1 MKKYILAI
9 DQGTTSTRAIL
20 ISQKG
25 QKALSGS
32 AAFGMLCSPNP
43 AGWNKTPTRSGSRW
57 WTSSTS
63 FLIVSGAKMEEIASI
78 GITNQR
84 ETTIV
89 WDKKTGKAIY
99 NAIVWQ
105 SKETQEICER
115 YKGDVAS
122 IAKRPAYGSIRIS
135 ALRRSVSFWST

>member
-25 QKALSGS
+25 RKAFQGS
-32 AAFGMLCSPNP
+32 APLRMSFPKP
-43 AGWNKTPTRSGSRW
+43 GWVEQDPDKIWISVVDVINEL
-57 WTSSTS
+57 
-63 FLIVSGAKMEEIASI
+63 LIVSGAKMEDIAAI

-115 YKGDVAS
+115 YKDNTEA
-122 IAKRPAYGSIRIS
+122 
-135 ALRRSVSFWST
+135 